1 MKQEVHGIEPIWYLG
16 SLQND
21 DSIESKQD
29 QKWLQKVEKIVMNE
43 LPWDRQA
50 ADNYSRGS

>member
-1 MKQEVHGIEPIWYLG
+1 MKQEVHGIEPIWYLR

-29 QKWLQKVEKIVMNE
+29 QKWLQKVE
-43 LPWDRQA
+43 
-50 ADNYSRGS
+50 